1 MSRKF
6 YISFPLLLI
15 SGTLLYLATGPGPAS
30 RAVFDYRFS
39 RLVLALST
47 GASLALAGVMLQCLF
62 RNPLAEPFILGV
74 SSGASTG
81 LLLASF
87 LLHIFSPWLLSFFA
101 FLSAFITVL
110 IVYALY
116 KSLPRPSLEVLLL
129 IGVAFASLLNAVNSV
144 ITIVFSRNPMYDL
157 FFWMLGSFAAA
168 TWTAALLTGAVAI
181 AGMVV
186 ALFLANLMD
195 LLVLGE
201 EMAEAMGA
209 DVARLTFM
217 LVVLSSLLTSLSVAF
232 CGIIGFVGL
241 ISPHIVRRFRG
252 GRHAGLIPAS
262 MLTGSVIMVWADLL
276 ARNLL
281 PPRELPVGVISALA
295 GAPLFLYLAVRV
307 RR

>member
-1 MSRKF
+1 MVKRF
-6 YISFPLLLI
+6 HISFLLLLL
-15 SGTLLYLATGPGPAS
+15 SGILAYLATGPGPAS
-30 RAVFDYRFS
+30 RAVFDYRLS

-47 GASLALAGVMLQCLF
+47 GASLALAGVLLQCLF
-62 RNPLAEPFILGV
+62 RNPLAEPFVLGV

-81 LLLASF
+81 LLLASL
-87 LLHIFSPWLLSFFA
+87 LLHIFSPWLLSLFA
-101 FLSAFITVL
+101 FFSALLTVL
-110 IVYALY
+110 LVYALY
-116 KSLPRPSLEVLLL
+116 RSLSRPSLEVLLL
-129 IGVAFASLLNAVNSV
+129 IGVAFASLLNAINSV

-168 TWTAALLTGAVAI
+168 TWTSALLTGAVSITGMI
-181 AGMVV
+181 A
-186 ALFLANLMD
+186 ALFLANRMD

-209 DVARLTFM
+209 DVARLSFM

-241 ISPHIVRRFRG
+241 ISPHIVRRLRG

-262 MLTGSVIMVWADLL
+262 MLTGAAIMVWADLL

-295 GAPLFLYLAVRV
+295 GAPLFLYLAVKV